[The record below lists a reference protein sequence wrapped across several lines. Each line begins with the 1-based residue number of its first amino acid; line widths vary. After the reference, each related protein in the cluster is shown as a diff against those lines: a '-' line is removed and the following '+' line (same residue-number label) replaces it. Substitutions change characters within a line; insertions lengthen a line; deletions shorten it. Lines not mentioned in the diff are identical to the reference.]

1 MSKINVKRGQINDE
15 DLFNKQIII
24 SSYDKWAFSKISL
37 INDASDIYIY
47 ISWMSI
53 WKIFSLK
60 KLYN

>member
-24 SSYDKWAFSKISL
+24 SSYDKWAFSKNSL
-37 INDASDIYIY
+37 INDSSDIYI
-47 ISWMSI
+47 SWISI
-53 WKIFSLK
+53 WKIFSFK